1 MVKEHRISF
10 DTLAIS
16 LLKPNRLFKSQDVYA
31 QRFMGEEGQFSM
43 YVDGVEQKYA
53 ISSYSDERENWS
65 EIEKMFANVRS
76 KSKA

>member
-1 MVKEHRISF
+1 
-10 DTLAIS
+10 
-16 LLKPNRLFKSQDVYA
+16 
-31 QRFMGEEGQFSM
+31 MGEEGQFSM

-53 ISSYSDERENWS
+53 ISSYSAERENWS